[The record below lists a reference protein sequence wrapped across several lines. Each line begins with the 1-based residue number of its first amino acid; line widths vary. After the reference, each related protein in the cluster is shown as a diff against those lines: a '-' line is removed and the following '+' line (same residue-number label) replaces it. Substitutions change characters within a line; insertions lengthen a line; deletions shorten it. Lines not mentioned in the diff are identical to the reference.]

1 MRSTARVRAVFN
13 VLNTI
18 CELLSQFATTPLT
31 IEIKE
36 FHELSNY

>member
-18 CELLSQFATTPLT
+18 CELLPQRVTTPLS
-31 IEIKE
+31 IEIKG
-36 FHELSNY
+36 FHKLMYS